1 MGRNWEVSQTK
12 GARPSPTSPPPS
24 SRLRP
29 HPLHRA
35 DSLPRPLRAPLRS
48 PLPGENIHLGSAAFV
63 SKTKNRKSRS
73 MQEGSLFIGQNGRGT
88 RVPFAQAEGGGMSR
102 RHRRARPNTGLL
114 DGEKLAVLAPNGSN
128 AQDHASILTLYYPI
142 PSRSLLQDA
151 KVPGPGA
158 YEPVQDERGDNAEA
172 RAGLTLTLTLTLSL
186 TLTLTLTLTHGQMSS
201 MRGEGATTGGYAFK
215 SRTIQRP
222 KSKVCGSTPAKLGP
236 GSYTPTQTRLGEN
249 ASVADMRGE
258 EGAPAQSRAL
268 SWRPCHGR
276 PSTRSSAAWD
286 TKSAASTAHGVA
298 RRRLRF
304 LQQLGAARRETLCG
318 STNGDRHGR
327 RRRRRPPGY
336 VLA

>member
-1 MGRNWEVSQTK
+1 M
-12 GARPSPTSPPPS
+12 
-24 SRLRP
+24 
-29 HPLHRA
+29 
-35 DSLPRPLRAPLRS
+35 
-48 PLPGENIHLGSAAFV
+48 
-63 SKTKNRKSRS
+63 
-73 MQEGSLFIGQNGRGT
+73 
-88 RVPFAQAEGGGMSR
+88 
-102 RHRRARPNTGLL
+102 
-114 DGEKLAVLAPNGSN
+114 LAPNASN

-186 TLTLTLTLTHGQMSS
+186 TLTLTLTLSLTLTLTLTLSLTHGQMSS

-286 TKSAASTAHGVA
+286 TKSASIAHGVA
-298 RRRLRF
+298 CRRLRF